1 MKNYFFFQVIPHFS
15 KIIKN
20 KALNLDDDD
29 LDRSKC
35 NPPSN
40 NTSISTIAY
49 PNTVSEHLAI
59 LPPTKHNNFFDETLK
74 SKEDSNSLN
83 HILEVSAAL
92 RSLKTNIFL
101 SLILLVIFTCLAFFS
116 DTMNVVMAT
125 ILIVTTLANFVKV
138 QNVFLSYWTNIWGR

>member
-1 MKNYFFFQVIPHFS
+1 MPHFS

-35 NPPSN
+35 NPSSN

-83 HILEVSAAL
+83 HILEVSAAV
-92 RSLKTNIFL
+92 RALKTNLFL

-125 ILIVTTLANFVKV
+125 STRGFVPIVTTLANFVKV